1 MANIN
6 ESASVIMEEMTNNF
20 ISKYTQEERIKTLI
34 YPDAVGACAHV
45 ASEIAKLI
53 RARNEAGKATVLG
66 LATGSTPVRL
76 YRELIRMHR
85 EEGLSFQNVITFNLD
100 EYYGLSGD
108 HPESYRRFMQD
119 QLFDHVDLKLENT
132 HVPDGLVDRED
143 VFSSCQAYEDAIKD
157 AGGIDIQILGIG
169 RTGHIGFNEPG
180 SDAQTRTRLVTLDS
194 LTRRDAARDFLGEEN
209 VPRHAITMGVGTILD
224 ARKLYLL
231 AWGEAKAPV
240 LAESVEGE
248 PTDSIPA
255 SFLQKH
261 KDCEFCIDL
270 AAASYL
276 TRVRYPWLV
285 GPVEWTPEMVR
296 KAVVWLAQKNGK
308 ALLKL
313 TDEDYTENSMADL
326 LTEKGSAYDLNIDI
340 FNQTQH
346 TITGWPGGKPN
357 ADDSHRPERAG
368 PFPKRT
374 LVLSPEPTDDVFCM
388 GGTLHRL
395 ANQGHDLSVAYMT
408 SGNLAVPDTDVRR
421 AIELIIELGERIQDT
436 AELNFANSV
445 LEQLDEKGKFGEDT
459 SDLRV
464 MKGLMRRGES
474 RSSAR
479 QLGISPNQLNYL
491 DLPFYEEGRYRR
503 FKPTEK
509 DAQKLAALLNE
520 IKPHQIFATGM
531 GHDPLSVP
539 ALCFEVLR
547 EALELCAGAD
557 WLKDCWIW
565 LYRGPGV
572 EWEIHE
578 MDMAVPLS
586 PDELD
591 FKVKGIYQ
599 HQTQRSQSPS
609 VSKSGAGDS
618 WALASQLNSSTA
630 LVYDALGLAE
640 YEAIEG
646 FKRFV
651 S

>member
-1 MANIN
+1 MKG
-6 ESASVIMEEMTNNF
+6 MTNNF

-34 YPDAVGACAHV
+34 YPDAVDACAYV

-53 RARNEAGKATVLG
+53 RTRNEAGEATVLG

-132 HVPDGLVDRED
+132 HVPDGLVDREG
-143 VFSSCQAYEDAIKD
+143 VFASCQAYEDAIRE

-261 KDCEFCIDL
+261 TDCEFCIDL
-270 AAASYL
+270 AAAGHL

-296 KAVVWLAQKNGK
+296 KSVVWLAGK
-308 ALLKL
+308 VEKPLLKL
-313 TDEDYTENSMADL
+313 TDEDYSENGMADL
-326 LTEKGSAYDLNIDI
+326 LTEKGSAYNLNIDL
-340 FNQTQH
+340 FNITQH

-357 ADDSHRPERAG
+357 ADDSSRPERAN
-368 PFPKRT
+368 PFPKRS
-374 LVLSPEPTDDVFCM
+374 LILSPEPMDDVYCL
-388 GGTLHRL
+388 GGTMHRL
-395 ANQGHDLSVAYMT
+395 ANQGHDVTVAYAT
-408 SGNLAVPDTDVRR
+408 SGNLAVPDPDVRR
-421 AIELIIELGERIQDT
+421 AIELIMEIGQERENQDDVS
-436 AELNFANSV
+436 FARSV
-445 LEQLDEKGKFGEDT
+445 EEQLNAKGQFGEDT
-459 SDLRV
+459 KEIRHV
-464 MKGLMRRGES
+464 KGLIRRGEA

-479 QLGISPNQLNYL
+479 LLEIPAGQVRFL

-503 FKPTEK
+503 FKWG
-509 DAQKLAALLNE
+509 DADVRAMVNLLE
-520 IKPHQIFATGM
+520 ELKPHQIFATGL
-531 GHDPLSVP
+531 GHDPLSVTSI
-539 ALCFEVLR
+539 CFEVLR
-547 EALELCAGAD
+547 AALKECAGSEWVAD
-557 WLKDCWIW
+557 CCIW
-565 LYRGPGV
+565 LYRGPGA
-572 EWEIHE
+572 EWDTHEI
-578 MDMAVPLS
+578 DMAVPLS
-586 PDELD
+586 PDE
-591 FKVKGIYQ
+591 F
-599 HQTQRSQSPS
+599 
-609 VSKSGAGDS
+609 
-618 WALASQLNSSTA
+618 
-630 LVYDALGLAE
+630 E
-640 YEAIEG
+640 
-646 FKRFV
+646 
-651 S
+651 